1 MSTPST
7 ALPARTRP
15 APQPRPER
23 TRDHLRVAPD
33 PRRRTR
39 ARLTMFGVALVVI
52 ATVFALVAIHVFAAQ
67 SAFRLDELS
76 KDRTNQQLR
85 YERLREEVARLSAPE
100 AVIDGARKLG
110 MVPGQ
115 AQKYIEA
122 PRAAPRGG
130 TSDTPPASQSL
141 STYGLTKQHLDQNP

>member
-1 MSTPST
+1 VFGI
-7 ALPARTRP
+7 AV
-15 APQPRPER
+15 
-23 TRDHLRVAPD
+23 VA
-33 PRRRTR
+33 
-39 ARLTMFGVALVVI
+39 V

-76 KDRTNQQLR
+76 KERTNQQLR

-100 AVIDGARKLG
+100 AVINGARALG

-122 PRAAPRGG
+122 PLAAPEGG
-130 TSDTPPASQSL
+130 TSDTPPASQSTK
-141 STYGLTKQHLDQNP
+141 TYAQTKQHLDQNP